1 MNYKSVYNIVCRM
14 LAVEAVLLLIPAGV
28 SLAYGEMRSF
38 FCFLITAGITAVLSI
53 PAIIIFRKG
62 DRHALYAKEGLVTVS
77 LAWILWSALGALPFV
92 LEGCIPNY
100 IDALFETVS
109 GFTTTGASILK
120 NIEALPKG
128 MLFWRSFTHWI
139 GGMV

>member
-100 IDALFETVS
+100 IDALFETVLV
-109 GFTTTGASILK
+109 FTTTGASILK

-128 MLFWRSFTHWI
+128 MLFWRSFTH
-139 GGMV
+139 

>member
-53 PAIIIFRKG
+53 PAIIIFRKF
-62 DRHALYAKEGLVTVS
+62 RNKMYV
-77 LAWILWSALGALPFV
+77 
-92 LEGCIPNY
+92 NQ
-100 IDALFETVS
+100 
-109 GFTTTGASILK
+109 
-120 NIEALPKG
+120 
-128 MLFWRSFTHWI
+128 
-139 GGMV
+139 